1 MLDRFAVVGPAESE
15 FRGPAWYDRAF
26 ARQFKLRI
34 GRRDGEIQF
43 NPNEKRPV
51 HRWWPYVQG
60 FSAGFVADTCRRYGA
75 RRGSTVFD
83 PFCGSGTVP
92 VTARMVGAKGVGIDM
107 MPIAAFVA
115 AAKCQWQTDP
125 AILWKEALRIVANRS
140 PPTIGKP
147 FLKET
152 DRQFK
157 PEVLQSL

>member
-1 MLDRFAVVGPAESE
+1 
-15 FRGPAWYDRAF
+15 
-26 ARQFKLRI
+26 
-34 GRRDGEIQF
+34 
-43 NPNEKRPV
+43 
-51 HRWWPYVQG
+51 
-60 FSAGFVADTCRRYGA
+60 
-75 RRGSTVFD
+75 
-83 PFCGSGTVP
+83 
-92 VTARMVGAKGVGIDM
+92 M

-157 PEVLQSL
+157 PEVLQSLLRLKENVWAVKDGSVRTLLQLAFASILINSSNLKRAPCLGYTRKLGLTAESPFEFFLDAVRRTKTDLEGPPTRT